1 MVKIAVTSQESGI
14 NAAASQIF
22 GRCPFFVIVEAE
34 GEEVKEVKSLENTAV
49 SQPGGAGIMAAQTIG
64 NEAVQAIVTGA
75 MGPRAFGVLQELGIE
90 VFQSILGSVEENA
103 KAFLEGK
110 LEKITQPG
118 PMGLGPGKGTGL
130 GTGAGTGAGRGMGSG
145 AGRGAGRGR

>member
-1 MVKIAVTSQESGI
+1 MVKIAVTAQESGI
-14 NAAASQIF
+14 NAIASPIF
-22 GRCPFFVIVEAE
+22 GRCAFFVIVEVE
-34 GEEVKEVKSLENTAV
+34 GEKVEEVKSFENAAV

-64 NEAVQAIVTGA
+64 NEAVQAVVTGA

-90 VFQSILGSVEENA
+90 VFQNVAGSVEENA
-103 KAFLEGK
+103 GAFLEGK

-118 PMGLGPGKGTGL
+118 PMGLGPGKGAGL
-130 GTGAGTGAGRGMGSG
+130 GSGAGRGAGAGMG